1 MQHSFKAVLKKMDS
15 KVYGI
20 AIPVP
25 KKVGDS
31 FKKAEIARL
40 VVTYN
45 GTQKANCAFMPG
57 MEKGYW
63 LVINKQIRTKLKLE
77 VGSSV
82 DVMVEADTSKYG
94 MPLPPEMEELLLQDP
109 EGDEIFH
116 KLTPGKQRSLLY
128 IIGKPKSSDIR
139 LRKAVAILEY
149 LKMVNGKLDFPEMN
163 EYVKNFKI

>member
-1 MQHSFKAVLKKMDS
+1 MQHSFKARLQKTDS
-15 KVYGI
+15 KVYGF

-25 KKVGDS
+25 KKIGDAV
-31 FKKAEIARL
+31 KKAKITRL
-40 VVTYN
+40 EVTYN
-45 GTQKANCAFMPG
+45 GTEKANCAFMPG

-63 LVINKQIRTKLKLE
+63 LVINKRIRSKLKLDI
-77 VGSSV
+77 GDSV
-82 DVMVEADTSKYG
+82 DVLLEPDTSQYG
-94 MPLPPEMEELLLQDP
+94 MPMPPEMEELLIQDP

-163 EYVKNFKI
+163 EYIKNFKI